1 METILKLL
9 WENNQML
16 KFICENIITKEQTQ
30 DIRDITNNVTGDLLA
45 QIISGNK

>member
-1 METILKLL
+1 
-9 WENNQML
+9 ML